1 MLVGIGSVAIVLT
14 QSLSAPSRLEPT
26 RETTLVF
33 ILCSS
38 VFIAYTCHHSVILFI
53 KHLVDAP
60 CPIFMQTFMRRLVPR
75 RYRTEIDLVIRDLTL
90 DIREM
95 REEGQPW
102 WLIGIVKAWHTL
114 TTIYGLL
121 CDLVYSALRR
131 VTPSV
136 DRYSKIS
143 SALNLINR
151 DDNEGQE

>member
-1 MLVGIGSVAIVLT
+1 
-14 QSLSAPSRLEPT
+14 
-26 RETTLVF
+26 
-33 ILCSS
+33 
-38 VFIAYTCHHSVILFI
+38 
-53 KHLVDAP
+53 
-60 CPIFMQTFMRRLVPR
+60 MQTFMRRLVPR